1 MTNGERRRGARVAR
15 VWLLWLGATTAGC
28 AVGDGLGADEGAGD
42 VDAASDVVA
51 DAALDVSSEA
61 DATLDASTTDA
72 AQDQA
77 SDGTGSTDAD
87 ASDAPDGALLDA
99 GADAGDADSADVGAD
114 AADAD
119 SADVGADAADADS
132 ADAGADD
139 AATPDGSLDASL
151 DAAGDGG
158 ADADAGPPPCTPATV
173 VLDWSASPPPAL
185 VRSGTSWSIGAATA
199 SYGPPGS
206 AGVVM
211 LATVPGGKYAANRDD
226 TAMLPTL
233 DFSAYAGCAVD
244 VSFQVWR
251 DTDTYDGGNL
261 QVTSSATPDASSS
274 WALVGGY
281 PGTMAYDRS
290 ALSTSSCAA
299 GCPLYG
305 QPVWGGPT
313 SSVHQA
319 KGDLTAFAGLST
331 VTLRVTFHS
340 DYLSEYAGI
349 YLGNM
354 TISAH

>member
-15 VWLLWLGATTAGC
+15 VWLLWLAATTAGC

-119 SADVGADAADADS
+119 SADAGADVADEGA

-139 AATPDGSLDASL
+139 AATPDGSLDA
-151 DAAGDGG
+151 AGDGG
-158 ADADAGPPPCTPATV
+158 ADADAGLPPCTPATV